1 VPESDV
7 TQPRSS
13 GAAAVP
19 NGLVQYEEKVRDLE
33 LRVRELQDKF
43 ARASDPRWTS
53 LATTIDAI
61 LAQLVER
68 LLQLEDRYCA
78 LREDIE
84 KQKFLKIDPS
94 YIDTIERIL
103 ASNVGR
109 EKYA

>member
-1 VPESDV
+1 VPENCV
-7 TQPRSS
+7 TQLGNT
-13 GAAAVP
+13 GAAAIP
-19 NGLVQYEEKVRDLE
+19 NGLVQYDEKLRNLE
-33 LRVRELQDKF
+33 LQVRELQNKF
-43 ARASDPRWTS
+43 ATASDPRWTS

-68 LLQLEDRYCA
+68 FLQLEGHYCA